1 MPRDDARTADPAPER
16 APERADDALRA
27 RASHLY
33 FVAGLTQQE
42 VGDRMGLSRMK
53 VNRLLAEAR
62 ERGIVRIEIVS
73 PSAGRLA
80 LEAALAARYG
90 LDFTTVTPAEPGP
103 AADLSAVV
111 GRYAAAAVRPLLR
124 DGITV
129 ALGWGVTLKALAA
142 AVAPA
147 ALAGAT
153 VAPLLGSLSRRSS
166 IDRFDAAAVLAE
178 RLGAECFHLPA
189 PIICDS
195 AASRAVLHGQRL
207 VREVLAKAAA
217 ADLALMSVG
226 GRRSSTLRATG
237 FVTEAEMVELTAA
250 GAVGN
255 FLGYFFDAGGRVT
268 DHPINGRVIG
278 LDPEAARAIPRR
290 IMVSGGPDKIDAL
303 RVCLVRGWATGLVTD
318 EATATALAR

>member
-1 MPRDDARTADPAPER
+1 
-16 APERADDALRA
+16 
-27 RASHLY
+27 
-33 FVAGLTQQE
+33 
-42 VGDRMGLSRMK
+42 MGLSRMK

-62 ERGIVRIEIVS
+62 ERGIVRIEIVA
-73 PSAGRLA
+73 PGARRLA
-80 LEAALAARYG
+80 LETALAARFG
-90 LDFTTVTPAEPGP
+90 LDFATVTPAEAGP
-103 AADLSAVV
+103 AAGLSEVV

-124 DGITV
+124 AGTTV

-166 IDRFDAAAVLAE
+166 IDRFEAAAVLAE

-195 AASRAVLHGQRL
+195 AASRAVLHGQSL

-226 GRRSSTLRATG
+226 GRRSSTLRAMG
-237 FVTEAEMVELTAA
+237 FVTEAEMTELSAA

-255 FLGYFFDAGGRVT
+255 FLGYFFDGEGRVI
-268 DHPINGRVIG
+268 DHPVNARVIG
-278 LDPEAARAIPRR
+278 LHPDAARAIPRR
-290 IMVSGGPDKIDAL
+290 IMVSGGADKVDVL
-303 RVCLVRGWATGLVTD
+303 RVGLERGWATGLVTD
-318 EATATALAR
+318 EATAAALAG